1 MDNQKRECWI
11 KRITEELNRNGEPI
25 GPSTQYMSDR
35 DIEDIKNSWGGARE
49 GAGRKSTGR
58 KKKNYYVTD
67 EEDQKIREL
76 IEQLRKP
83 RE

>member
-1 MDNQKRECWI
+1 MDNQKREYWI
-11 KRITEELNRNGEPI
+11 KRITEELNSNGEPI
-25 GPSTQYMSDR
+25 WYDR
-35 DIEDIKNSWGGARE
+35 DLVKQLDHFKIIETDLNDMSLITFRGE
-49 GAGRKSTGR
+49 R